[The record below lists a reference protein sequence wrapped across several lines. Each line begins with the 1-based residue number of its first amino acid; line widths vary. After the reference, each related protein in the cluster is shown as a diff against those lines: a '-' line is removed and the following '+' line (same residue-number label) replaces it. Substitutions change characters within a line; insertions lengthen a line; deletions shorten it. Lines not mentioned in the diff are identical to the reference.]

1 MTYSTQKMWVSIDC
15 LVFGYDVNAGG
26 LKVLLFQR
34 QVEPF
39 AGEWSLIGGLVD
51 EDEHLSDAA
60 RRVLIKFTGLEDVF
74 LEQLATYGKA
84 NRDPGG
90 RVVSVLYWSLIKLDE
105 LHRDI
110 ANAHGACW
118 FGLNELPE
126 VVLDHGSMIELGIEK
141 LVSNAKTS
149 PIGFE
154 LLPQD
159 FTLPQLKQ
167 LYDAIYGKNIDDRN
181 FRKKILSTGLL
192 IKQNKKD
199 KTTSKKGAFLY
210 QFDTE
215 KYTDLKKKGY
225 HLDLSVQKR

>member
-1 MTYSTQKMWVSIDC
+1 MWVSIDC
-15 LVFGYDVNAGG
+15 LVFGYDVSAGD

-34 QVEPF
+34 EVEPF
-39 AGEWSLIGGLVD
+39 AGEWSLIGGLVK
-51 EDEHLSDAA
+51 EEENLSDAA

-84 NRDPGG
+84 DRDPGG
-90 RVVSVLYWSLIKLDE
+90 RVVSILYWSLIKLDE

-110 ANAHGACW
+110 ANTHGARW
-118 FGLNELPE
+118 FGLEELPG
-126 VVLDHGSMIELGIEK
+126 VVLDHSDMIRLGIEK

-167 LYDAIYGKNIDDRN
+167 LYDAIYGKDIDDRN

-199 KTTSKKGAFLY
+199 KTTSRKGAFLY

-215 KYTDLKKKGY
+215 KYAELKKNGY
-225 HLDLSVQKR
+225 HLDLNV